1 VLLSLRKVLVLVH
14 EDQFINPCL
23 CPWTSS
29 SCPCRGMLLMT
40 MVFGAR
46 KPGSV
51 RYNPV
56 LIAWWWALLFRHN
69 TPLCVSDSVYRA
81 MHMRRAVKVIPEKC
95 PTKIFISQFKKKIKN
110 ILDNLTSLG
119 SEWVPKCNRLF
130 WNRDQ
135 LVQMDRRLCSIRSLT
150 FIFWVRL
157 LVCLSVCLFVCSQ
170 HKPKNEWS
178 ENVQTRCREWAWVY

>member
-1 VLLSLRKVLVLVH
+1 MTSINSVNATVPGNGEDCLTYWCQILLIYANKSAILHCNPVLLSLRKVLVLVH
-14 EDQFINPCL
+14 EDQFINPCP

-95 PTKIFISQFKKKIKN
+95 PTKIFISQFKKKSKISWT
-110 ILDNLTSLG
+110 I
-119 SEWVPKCNRLF
+119 
-130 WNRDQ
+130 
-135 LVQMDRRLCSIRSLT
+135 
-150 FIFWVRL
+150 
-157 LVCLSVCLFVCSQ
+157 
-170 HKPKNEWS
+170 
-178 ENVQTRCREWAWVY
+178 